1 MSKPTLYLMQQVLRG
16 FMRFIGAVMAGV
28 TTGICV
34 LLASLLFRA
43 APALAA
49 TAPPPAPVV
58 SVTPLIAAPNVA
70 RKIVISSAWLNN
82 CGPVNLKLESTD
94 TAQTGI
100 LTVRVSYAAF
110 DPNAVVCQPIL
121 GGDLRLELDYTPKT
135 EGVLRVVVV
144 TDTETKYGEGNVVT
158 SAVGK
163 TRSVVDISG
172 VWFDPATS
180 GSGITFQ
187 HNFRSDDVS
196 FGTWYLYD
204 QAGAARWYTMQN
216 AVWNADGRSFEA
228 QLLETRS
235 PAFFCPPGAP
245 CPIASNALTRIGTI
259 KGALSGDEFSR
270 TAPIAMKVQALSPS
284 GTPLFSSNVS
294 RLAF

>member
-1 MSKPTLYLMQQVLRG
+1 MQQILRA
-16 FMRFIGAVMAGV
+16 FMRFIGAVMAGL

-34 LLASLLFRA
+34 LLASMLFRA

-49 TAPPPAPVV
+49 PVPPPLPTVPVV
-58 SVTPLIAAPNVA
+58 TVTPLIAVPNVP
-70 RKIVISSAWLNN
+70 RKIIISSAWLNN
-82 CGPVNLKLESTD
+82 CGPANVKLESTD
-94 TAQTGI
+94 TPQTGI

-110 DPNAVVCQPIL
+110 DPNTFVCQPIL
-121 GGDLRLELDYTPKT
+121 GGDSRLELDYTPKA

-158 SAVGK
+158 SGVGK

-172 VWFDPATS
+172 LWFDPATS

-204 QAGAARWYTMQN
+204 QAGGARWYTMQN
-216 AVWNADGRSFEA
+216 AVWNADGRRFEA
-228 QLLETRS
+228 QLLESRS
-235 PAFFCPPGAP
+235 PFSLCSVTVP
-245 CPIASNALTRIGTI
+245 CPVASTASVAVGKVNISLV
-259 KGALSGDEFSR
+259 GDEFSR
-270 TAPIAMKVQALSPS
+270 TAPLLMKVEALSLS
-284 GTPLFSSNVS
+284 GATLFSSNVS
-294 RLAF
+294 RLTF